1 MSPNEMV
8 NSTEEENEELSQD
21 MLDFI
26 DKINNIFSS
35 EVFTFETQAPWTII
49 IGNNEKSFHIRY
61 ENLLDFGNATSINVG
76 TNKYLA
82 TRVDEE
88 NNLLLKNNCYTID
101 IYDNQKFP
109 VASLPL
115 CAGDEVLA
123 LLNETD
129 YKYIERII
137 NYDNYSEINYSYL

>member
-115 CAGDEVLA
+115 CSGDEVLA